1 MYDSQPH
8 DAELFEAFH
17 AAGFRGM
24 AWDRFVTR
32 LIAHGLVVID
42 GLCRSGELFART
54 ERRAWPVHPSAVER
68 HLLAT
73 SQVHREEL
81 VLEVV
86 MEGFRLFR
94 QKGLVERGWSP
105 AGGATL
111 RTYFIGACLR
121 CVPNA
126 FRRWRRQHTVHE
138 VPVDTPDLVGAVDRA
153 AIHVDTT
160 AHVDDQL
167 MLREELHLMPPDIR
181 TAIVRTVLFGETYTN
196 VALDLGVTAR
206 ALEGRV
212 RRHCERRR
220 RQRGAV

>member
-1 MYDSQPH
+1 VYDSQPH

-17 AAGFRGM
+17 AVNFRGM

-32 LIAHGLVVID
+32 LVAHGLVVID
-42 GLCRSGELFART
+42 GLCRSGELFARA
-54 ERRAWPVHPSAVER
+54 ERRAWPIHPTAAER
-68 HLLAT
+68 HMLAT
-73 SQVHREEL
+73 SHVDREEL

-105 AGGATL
+105 EGGATL

-126 FRRWRRQHTVHE
+126 FRRWRKRHTIPE
-138 VPVDTPDLVGAVDRA
+138 VPLDAPDLVGAVDRA
-153 AIHVDTT
+153 AIHVDS
-160 AHVDDQL
+160 AARVDDHL
-167 MLREELHLMPPDIR
+167 MLREELNLMPPDIR
-181 TAIVRTVLFGETYTN
+181 TAIVRTVLFGETYAA

-220 RQRGAV
+220 HQRGAV